1 MAQVPDDAL
10 RTLVDSAS
18 AAMTTVGQADSGP
31 WRFTRCWLR
40 LVAFDQHGRRPDD
53 LSAALADCDM
63 LPEDLPGRCKLA
75 QILVNAILRSG
86 RFTAHL
92 ERAVALCEIAAAD
105 PHPLPEAELGAAVV
119 RSTAL
124 ARSVADSAPGVTPRG
139 ALAEVERL
147 ARVVGDRQPYAQMV
161 EHTRVCLSFLLSA
174 LEGNPA
180 RVTESSADLERSI
193 EFVLGLMPDREDAK
207 VRLAAVKGF
216 LELNVAAAR
225 GDLAA
230 MWPALDR
237 AEEAASSLPA
247 AEPLRHALRAA
258 RMQMEALREMTSPA
272 NTGTAPWRSDP
283 TGPEQHEQLAALR
296 ALAEQPGQPPH
307 ERAMHLHA
315 LGFAELAHGIDNRSL
330 LDAAISDLRAAV
342 DLVPDHDPRRV
353 PYLASLGTA
362 YLRRVEKLARR
373 ADLAEAI
380 RLLEQGRELAGSNQH
395 QQWTRLSNPLAH
407 AYRMAGD
414 KRRGREVALA
424 GLRGHAWNVLLT
436 GSVSDADAAAR
447 NAADD
452 ALDVAAWCL
461 ADDDPGSAALAL
473 DACRALILYTA
484 TETRDLGARL
494 AGAGRADLAARWR
507 DAVAE
512 TEPELVPGELR
523 REVIAALAGIA
534 ITEDGT
540 TTVAPDAAAT
550 RLLAPPDL
558 DEMRAALTGLGADM
572 LVYLMPGDEK
582 SGAVV
587 MVPRAEPPSWFPLAT
602 LSKQGTAGFDAF
614 LTATTAESLA
624 GRVAVAGSWSEAA
637 GTARKTLDDVCDWA
651 WTAAIGP
658 LLERCPQPADGRAPR
673 LVLIPVGELARIP
686 WHAAR
691 QVTDGG
697 VRYAIEDAVFSYA
710 PSARLL
716 CDLAWRAPVPLSDSG
731 LVVGDP
737 DTAGAAADL
746 PAARAEAQAV
756 RERFYPRARY
766 VGRTPDGGAADG
778 GVGTRADLLGWL
790 ADEHAGAMLHLA
802 CHGVVSPGRTG
813 ADTSYLL
820 LAGGERMSAEE
831 IVRFAPAR
839 SIALAVLAA
848 CGSGVCGR
856 ADDEAFSL
864 STTLLANTAS
874 AVVGAQWSV
883 PDAATS
889 VLMYMFHHYLRR
901 EGLAPADALR
911 AAQRWMISD
920 TRQVP
925 AEMPDV
931 LRAALGRT
939 TTADPVGWAAFVHF
953 GR

>member
-1 MAQVPDDAL
+1 MAQVPDEAL
-10 RTLVDSAS
+10 RTLADSAS
-18 AAMTTVGQADSGP
+18 AAMKLVGEAGSGP

-40 LVAFDQHGRRPDD
+40 LVAFDQHGRRPAD
-53 LSAALADCDM
+53 LSAALADFDE

-86 RFTAHL
+86 HFTAHL
-92 ERAVALCEIAAAD
+92 ERAVALGEIAAAD
-105 PHPLPEAELGAAVV
+105 PHPLPEAELDAAVV

-124 ARSVADSAPGVTPRG
+124 AQAVAESAPGVTPRG

-161 EHTRVCLSFLLSA
+161 DNARVALGVVVNG
-174 LEGNPA
+174 LEGDPA
-180 RVTESSADLERSI
+180 SVARSSADLERALQ
-193 EFVLGLMPDREDAK
+193 VLTGLMSGNPQGMA
-207 VRLAAVKGF
+207 RLAALKG
-216 LELNVAAAR
+216 LSEINAAVAR
-225 GDLAA
+225 GDLPAV
-230 MWPALDR
+230 WTALDR
-237 AEEAASSLPA
+237 AEEAASSLPDDHPVRSA
-247 AEPLRHALRAA
+247 LRTVRTQVDPLRETGKSAPAGAAPRRSDAADPELRA
-258 RMQMEALREMTSPA
+258 R
-272 NTGTAPWRSDP
+272 
-283 TGPEQHEQLAALR
+283 LAALR
-296 ALAEQPGQPPH
+296 ALAEQPDQLPH
-307 ERAMHLHA
+307 ERARHLHA
-315 LGFAELAHGIDNRSL
+315 LGVAQLRHGFSNRSL
-330 LDAAISDLRAAV
+330 LDAAISDLRAAL
-342 DLVPDHDPRRV
+342 DLVSGDDPQRV
-353 PYLASLGTA
+353 RYLASLGSA
-362 YLRRVEKLARR
+362 HLRRVEKLARR
-373 ADLAEAI
+373 ADLVEAI

-395 QQWTRLSNPLAH
+395 QQWTQLSNPLAH

-436 GSVSDADAAAR
+436 TRISDADAAAR
-447 NAADD
+447 NAAGD
-452 ALDVAAWCL
+452 ALDVARWCL
-461 ADDDPGSAALAL
+461 TDDDPGSAALAL
-473 DACRALILYTA
+473 DACRALILYAA

-494 AGAGRADLAARWR
+494 TGAGRADLAARWR

-558 DEMRAALTGLGADM
+558 NEMRAALTALGADM
-572 LVYLMPGDEK
+572 LVYLMPGDER

-614 LTATTAESLA
+614 LTATTADSRA
-624 GRVAVAGSWSEAA
+624 SRVAVAGSWSEAA
-637 GTARKTLDDVCDWA
+637 GAARKTLDDVCDWA

-658 LLERCPQPADGRAPR
+658 LLERCPQSADGRAPR
-673 LVLIPVGELARIP
+673 LVLIPMGELARIP

-746 PAARAEAQAV
+746 PAARAEALAV

-766 VGRTPDGGAADG
+766 VGRTPDGVAADG

-790 ADEHAGAMLHLA
+790 ADEHAGTMLHLA
-802 CHGVVSPGRTG
+802 CHGVVRPGRTG

-831 IVRFAPAR
+831 VVRFAPAR

-901 EGLAPADALR
+901 EDFAPADALR

-920 TRQVP
+920 ARQVP
-925 AEMPDV
+925 TEMPDV

>member
-1 MAQVPDDAL
+1 MAQVPDEAL

-18 AAMTTVGQADSGP
+18 TAMKMFGEADSGP

-40 LVAFDQHGRRPDD
+40 LVAFDQHGRRPAD
-53 LSAALADCDM
+53 LSAALADFDM
-63 LPEDLPGRCKLA
+63 LPADLPGRCKLA

-92 ERAVALCEIAAAD
+92 DRAVALSEIAAAD

-124 ARSVADSAPGVTPRG
+124 ARAVADSAPGVTPRG
-139 ALAEVERL
+139 ALAEVEGL

-161 EHTRVCLSFLLSA
+161 DNARVGLGVVVSG
-174 LEGNPA
+174 LEGGPA
-180 RVTESSADLERSI
+180 SMARSSADMEHALQ
-193 EFVLGLMPDREDAK
+193 VMAGLMSGNPRGTARIAALKSFSE
-207 VRLAAVKGF
+207 VYAAV
-216 LELNVAAAR
+216 AR
-225 GDLAA
+225 GDLPAV
-230 MWPALDR
+230 WTALDR
-237 AEEAASSLPA
+237 AEEVASSLPA
-247 AEPLRHALRAA
+247 DDAVRSAVRAI
-258 RMQMEALREMTSPA
+258 RIQFDALRETANPA
-272 NTGTAPWRSDP
+272 PAGAAPRGSDP
-283 TGPEQHEQLAALR
+283 VDPELRARLAALR
-296 ALAEQPGQPPH
+296 ALAEQPGQTPH
-307 ERAMHLHA
+307 ERARHLHV
-315 LGFAELAHGIDNRSL
+315 LGVAQLRHGFHSRGL
-330 LDAAISDLRAAV
+330 LDAAISDLRAAL
-342 DLVPDHDPRRV
+342 DLVPGDDAQRV
-353 PYLASLGTA
+353 PYLTSLGTA

-373 ADLAEAI
+373 ADLVEAV

-395 QQWTRLSNPLAH
+395 QQWTQLSSLLAH
-407 AYRMAGD
+407 GYRMAGD
-414 KRRGREVALA
+414 KPRGREVALA

-436 GSVSDADAAAR
+436 GGISDADAAAR
-447 NAADD
+447 NAAGD
-452 ALDVAAWCL
+452 ALDVARWCL
-461 ADDDPGSAALAL
+461 ADGDPGSAALAL
-473 DACRALILYTA
+473 DACRALILYAA

-494 AGAGRADLAARWR
+494 ADAGRADLAARWR

-523 REVIAALAGIA
+523 REVIAALAGIG

-540 TTVAPDAAAT
+540 TTAAPDAATT

-558 DEMRAALTGLGADM
+558 DEMRAALTALGADM
-572 LVYLMPGDEK
+572 IVYLMPGDEK

-602 LSKQGTAGFDAF
+602 LSKQGRAGFDAF
-614 LTATTAESLA
+614 LTATTAGSRA
-624 GRVAVAGSWSEAA
+624 SRVAVAGSWSATA

-673 LVLIPVGELARIP
+673 LVLIPMGELARIP

-691 QVTDGG
+691 RRTDRGL
-697 VRYAIEDAVFSYA
+697 RYAIEDALFSYA

-746 PAARAEAQAV
+746 PAARAEALAV

-766 VGRTPDGGAADG
+766 VGRTPDGVAADG

-790 ADEHAGAMLHLA
+790 ADEHAGTMLHLA
-802 CHGVVSPGRTG
+802 CHGVVRPGRAG

-831 IVRFAPAR
+831 IVRVAPAR

-864 STTLLANTAS
+864 STTLLANTAT

-920 TRQVP
+920 AQRVP
-925 AEMPDV
+925 AEMPAA
-931 LRAALGRT
+931 LRAAVDRT
-939 TTADPVGWAAFVHF
+939 TAADPVGWAAFVHF